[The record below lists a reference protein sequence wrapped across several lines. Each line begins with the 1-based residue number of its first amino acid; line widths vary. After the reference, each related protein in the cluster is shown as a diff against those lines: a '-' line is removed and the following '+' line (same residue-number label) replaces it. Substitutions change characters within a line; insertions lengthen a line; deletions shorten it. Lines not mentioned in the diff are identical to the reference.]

1 MTSTPHETKKPPAVV
16 WNPEHLP
23 NGGDCIVVYVHQH
36 SRHPL
41 TQTLGC
47 VSQMVPDGKHIFSAS
62 DENPP
67 IKFAFNEALTLA
79 EREGIGA
86 IVIVDP
92 VGFGWLELK
101 GVVRWLCRRPPLAR
115 RRWSRS

>member
-1 MTSTPHETKKPPAVV
+1 MTSPQSDTKRPVAVV
-16 WNPEHLP
+16 WNPDRLP

-47 VSQMVPDGKHIFSAS
+47 VSPPGAGGAPTFVAS
-62 DENPP
+62 DDNPP
-67 IKFAFNEALTLA
+67 LKFAFNAALA
-79 EREGIGA
+79 HAKREGVGA
-86 IVIVDP
+86 IVIIDP

-101 GVVRWLCRRPPLAR
+101 GVG
-115 RRWSRS
+115 

>member
-1 MTSTPHETKKPPAVV
+1 MTSTPTGTKPPLAIF
-16 WNPEHLP
+16 WNPERLP

-47 VSQMVPDGKHIFSAS
+47 VSQPDPDGRHIFSAS
-62 DENPP
+62 DENQP

-79 EREGIGA
+79 VREGICA
-86 IVIVDP
+86 IVIIDP

-101 GVVRWLCRRPPLAR
+101 EVV
-115 RRWSRS
+115 